1 MNKKEMKK
9 FEKSLLDERDRLAG
23 SIRSIEEASRY
34 EAGRD
39 NSGDLASYAEAGTDS
54 FELET
59 ALHIA
64 SGESNRLADIEE
76 ALVRIAEGTF
86 GVCEMCEKEI
96 PVKRLEV
103 FPAARNCVQCQEQ
116 IEKQKSRY

>member
-9 FEKSLLDERDRLAG
+9 FEKALLEERERLAG
-23 SIRSIEEASRY
+23 SIRSIEEASRH

-54 FELET
+54 FDLET
-59 ALHIA
+59 SLHIA
-64 SGESNRLADIEE
+64 SDESNRLADIEE
-76 ALVRIAEGTF
+76 ALRRIEDANY

-103 FPAARNCVQCQEQ
+103 FPAARCCVQCQEQ
-116 IEKQKSRY
+116 LEKQKPRY

>member
-9 FEKSLLDERDRLAG
+9 FEKSLLEERDRLAG
-23 SIRSIEEASRY
+23 SIRSIEEASRH
-34 EAGRD
+34 EAARD
-39 NSGDLASYAEAGTDS
+39 NSGDLAGYAEAGTDS

-64 SGESNRLADIEE
+64 SDESNRLADIEE
-76 ALVRIAEGTF
+76 ALLRIQEGTF
-86 GVCEMCEKEI
+86 GVCEDCEKDI

-103 FPAARNCVQCQEQ
+103 FPAARRCVQCQEA
-116 IEKQKSRY
+116 IEKQRQRY

>member
-9 FEKSLLDERDRLAG
+9 FEKSLLEERDRLAG
-23 SIRSIEEASRY
+23 SIRAIEEASRSD
-34 EAGRD
+34 AGRD
-39 NSGDLASYAEAGTDS
+39 GSGDLASYAEAGSDS

-64 SGESNRLADIEE
+64 SGESSRLADIEE
-76 ALVRIAEGTF
+76 ALIRIEAGEF
-86 GVCEMCEKEI
+86 GNCEMCEKEI

-103 FPAARNCVQCQEQ
+103 FPAARCCIQCQEQ
-116 IEKQKSRY
+116 IEKQKPRY

>member
-23 SIRSIEEASRY
+23 SIRSIEDASRH

-39 NSGDLASYAEAGTDS
+39 NSGDLAAYAEAGTDS

-64 SGESNRLADIEE
+64 SDESNRLADIEE
-76 ALVRIAEGTF
+76 ALARIQEGNF
-86 GVCEMCEKEI
+86 GLCEMCEKEI

-103 FPAARNCVQCQEQ
+103 FPAARCCVQCQEQ

>member
-1 MNKKEMKK
+1 MNKKDMKK
-9 FEKSLLDERDRLAG
+9 FEKSLLEERERLAG
-23 SIRSIEEASRY
+23 SIRSIEDASRH

-39 NSGDLASYAEAGTDS
+39 NSGDLAAYAEAGTDS

-64 SGESNRLADIEE
+64 SDESNRLADIEE
-76 ALVRIAEGTF
+76 ALARIQTGDY
-86 GVCEMCEKEI
+86 GNCEMCEKEI

-103 FPAARNCVQCQEQ
+103 FPAARCCVQCQEQ

>member
-9 FEKSLLDERDRLAG
+9 FEKALLEERDRLAG
-23 SIRSIEEASRY
+23 SIRSIEEASRH

-64 SGESNRLADIEE
+64 SGESSRLADIEE
-76 ALVRIAEGTF
+76 ALVRIEAGEF

-96 PVKRLEV
+96 PIKRLEV
-103 FPAARNCVQCQEQ
+103 FPAARCCVQCQEQ
-116 IEKQKSRY
+116 IEKQKQRY